1 MGVLRDFFYILA
13 KRLKNQERQIDLQIN
28 QRVDGRFNSAIGLLG
43 SSETSART
51 GAVYALH
58 ELALEEEKY
67 RQQIAQILCSHKV
80 GVRQIR
86 SRKFCYFCKIL
97 CV

>member
-13 KRLKNQERQIDLQIN
+13 HWFLNEYVNFFHKRLKNQDKQIQNQDKQISLQIN
-28 QRVDGRFNSAIGLLG
+28 QRVDERFNSAITLLG

-58 ELALEEEKY
+58 EWRVFGLV
-67 RQQIAQILCSHKV
+67 CFV
-80 GVRQIR
+80 
-86 SRKFCYFCKIL
+86 
-97 CV
+97 

>member
-1 MGVLRDFFYILA
+1 VC
-13 KRLKNQERQIDLQIN
+13 IN
-28 QRVDGRFNSAIGLLG
+28 QRVDERFNSAINLLG

-67 RQQIAQILCSHKV
+67 RQQIVKKNQAYDCNKTATN
-80 GVRQIR
+80 R
-86 SRKFCYFCKIL
+86 SPSYFFCINEVKAM
-97 CV
+97 

>member
-1 MGVLRDFFYILA
+1 MTLC
-13 KRLKNQERQIDLQIN
+13 
-28 QRVDGRFNSAIGLLG
+28 LLG

-67 RQQIAQILCSHKV
+67 RQQIVQIQAFVKKNQAYDCNKTATNRSPSYFFCINEVKV
-80 GVRQIR
+80 M
-86 SRKFCYFCKIL
+86 
-97 CV
+97 